1 MNMTNKILLILNLL
15 ILVNSQF
22 IAQSINE
29 SQSNKRMVT
38 ETYWKFSKTYV
49 IDFLFE
55 SQANAYPVSADNKS
69 EPVKR
74 ITTLDEI
81 NIKNYDIKNLIIRVT
96 NTAIHYECY
105 NDFIKNLNTDS
116 FNKDSIVFLNIRVIN
131 LSRENFKTEND
142 VKLDSFIIPPNLF
155 KPFKNL
161 KTVIISNDH
170 EQPMGID
177 ELKYTIDGSYTI
189 MPNDDS
195 FELKNL
201 ENLYV
206 YFYGQNF
213 LPDYLIAKGLKTMDL
228 TLKCLE
234 DTFILPTTRNMY
246 IKESDNRKYG
256 CRINID
262 LTEGMTKHISINLYN
277 SNLSSVNF
285 KGNLSSLSINLENSE
300 ISYIFVPC
308 INSLAISG
316 NNGLIDDFFI
326 TTTKKVLK
334 GIMQSQNTSICI
346 LNFSAYI
353 GKKYR
358 LYIDAGL
365 FRYRNTNPTC
375 MGFLGGFSYNSFK
388 KRKSKFFMPYIII
401 GINNSYSRKIFNK
414 CYSTDN

>member
-49 IDFLFE
+49 IEFLFE
-55 SQANAYPVSADNKS
+55 SQANAYPISAYERFES
-69 EPVKR
+69 VKR

-116 FNKDSIVFLNIRVIN
+116 FNKDSIVLLNITVFN
-131 LSRENFKTEND
+131 LSSENFKTEND

-170 EQPMGID
+170 KQLMGID
-177 ELKYTIDGSYTI
+177 ERKYMIDGSYTI

-201 ENLYV
+201 EILYV
-206 YFYGQNF
+206 HFYGQNF

-234 DTFILPTTRNMY
+234 DTLILPTTRNMY
-246 IKESDNRKYG
+246 I
-256 CRINID
+256 
-262 LTEGMTKHISINLYN
+262 
-277 SNLSSVNF
+277 
-285 KGNLSSLSINLENSE
+285 
-300 ISYIFVPC
+300 
-308 INSLAISG
+308 
-316 NNGLIDDFFI
+316 
-326 TTTKKVLK
+326 
-334 GIMQSQNTSICI
+334 
-346 LNFSAYI
+346 
-353 GKKYR
+353 
-358 LYIDAGL
+358 
-365 FRYRNTNPTC
+365 
-375 MGFLGGFSYNSFK
+375 
-388 KRKSKFFMPYIII
+388 
-401 GINNSYSRKIFNK
+401 
-414 CYSTDN
+414 